1 VYADPRVADF
11 VTERFVPVRV
21 HAKENREAF
30 ERLGQKY
37 TAPWTPTILVLDT
50 DGQERH
56 RIEGFLPADE
66 FIPQLALGAAHA
78 AFKRGDYQN
87 AERLYRDV
95 VKSYDKSTAAPEALY
110 WAGVSKYRASN
121 DPQALKATAEA
132 FNTQYRDSIWATKGS
147 VWR

>member
-1 VYADPRVADF
+1 MYTDPRVADF
-11 VTERFVPVRV
+11 VTETFVPARV
-21 HAKENREAF
+21 HVKEDHEAF
-30 ERLGQKY
+30 KRLGQKY
-37 TAPWTPTILVLDT
+37 SAPWTPAILIIDN

-66 FIPQLALGAAHA
+66 FLPQLALGAAHA
-78 AFKRGDYQN
+78 AFKGGDYHN

-95 VKSYDKSTAAPEALY
+95 VARYDKSTAAPEALY
-110 WAGVSKYRASN
+110 WAGVSKYRAKN

-132 FNTQYRDSIWATKGS
+132 FNTQYQDSIWGTKAS

>member
-1 VYADPRVADF
+1 VYTDPRVADF
-11 VTERFVPVRV
+11 VIESFVPARV
-21 HAKENREAF
+21 HVKEDREAF

-37 TAPWTPTILVLDT
+37 SAPWTPAILIIDNE
-50 DGQERH
+50 GQERH

-66 FIPQLALGAAHA
+66 FLPQLALGAAHA
-78 AFKRGDYQN
+78 SFKGGDYQN

-95 VKSYDKSTAAPEALY
+95 VSRYGKSDAAPEALY
-110 WAGVSKYRASN
+110 WAGVSKYRAKN

-132 FNTQYRDSIWATKGS
+132 FNTQYRDSIWGTKAS